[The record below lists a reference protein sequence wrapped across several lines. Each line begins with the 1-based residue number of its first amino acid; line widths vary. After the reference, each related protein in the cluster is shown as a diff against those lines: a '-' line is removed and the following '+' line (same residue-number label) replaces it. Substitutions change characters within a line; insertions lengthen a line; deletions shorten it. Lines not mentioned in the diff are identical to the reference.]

1 MPAPSDLNVDNI
13 IPDSD
18 RTSQRSNEREIIDR
32 TDEWNSKKNNESN
45 SGIDPIWQVRWFV
58 LITINIIFVWAV
70 IVLDGIKKNGFD
82 VDTYVL
88 VTLIIASIAPSIPR
102 ILKKIHASLPPF

>member
-18 RTSQRSNEREIIDR
+18 RTSQRSNEREIIDG
-32 TDEWNSKKNNESN
+32 TDEWNSKKNND
-45 SGIDPIWQVRWFV
+45 GIDPIWQMRWFV
-58 LITINIIFVWAV
+58 LITSNIIFVWAV

-82 VDTYVL
+82 VDTSVL
-88 VTLIIASIAPSIPR
+88 VTLIAASIAPSIPR
-102 ILKKIHASLPPF
+102 ILKRIHASLPPF